1 MYLKHIKNG
10 DLVEVL
16 ELDALFDPNV
26 TTIKGRYHAGED
38 MPEPAEFAKV
48 ELVFPS
54 DESLPRCW
62 VDVNYKAGA

>member
-38 MPEPAEFAKV
+38 MPEPAEFAKA